1 MREISMQT
9 LDKYRQLN
17 QEDWKRTQVRM
28 PQPLYNALQNY
39 AKENELSLNSAML
52 TLCEL
57 GLEKANN
64 EVKPNE
70 IDWIQM
76 RNDVS
81 TILESLKSLKE
92 KPTA

>member
-1 MREISMQT
+1 MQT

-64 EVKPNE
+64 EVKSNE

-81 TILESLKSLKE
+81 AILESLKSLKE